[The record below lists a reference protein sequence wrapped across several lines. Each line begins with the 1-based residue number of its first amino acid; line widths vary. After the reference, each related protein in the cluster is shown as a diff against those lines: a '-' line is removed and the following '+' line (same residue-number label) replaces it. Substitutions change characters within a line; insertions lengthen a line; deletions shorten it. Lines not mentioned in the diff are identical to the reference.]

1 MAGRRDLRRSH
12 LAGREA
18 GRSAGPGANQVRAS
32 DQPQDC
38 QGDRLTHPAGIS
50 AARRRGDRM
59 NRREFITLLGGAALA
74 WPGAVIAQAPAR
86 LWKIGVLANEPWPP
100 LEGLRNGLRDL
111 GYVEGKSHRFEYR
124 FAQGRA
130 ERFPALASELV
141 NLPVDLI
148 VAWGTPASLA
158 AHKATSTI
166 PIVMS
171 AGDPVGVGLVSGLAR
186 PGGNVTGM
194 SVQMAEQEGKRLELL
209 KKLLPDFSRVAVLS
223 NPSNP
228 YCVIAVREAR
238 LGATALGLQF
248 DLVDASDPR
257 GLDDAFLML
266 NRIGPDA
273 VLVVADP
280 FLAGE
285 GARIAEQMIKSRLP
299 SMYSY
304 HESVV
309 AGGLMTYT
317 TNYYDI
323 FRREGLFIDK
333 IFKGAKPG
341 DLPVQQPTKFEL
353 VINLKTA
360 KALGLTI
367 PPSLPA
373 LSDEVIE

>member
-1 MAGRRDLRRSH
+1 M
-12 LAGREA
+12 
-18 GRSAGPGANQVRAS
+18 NF
-32 DQPQDC
+32 DQ
-38 QGDRLTHPAGIS
+38 LK
-50 AARRRGDRM
+50 
-59 NRREFITLLGGAALA
+59 RREFVTLLCGAAVA
-74 WPGAVIAQAPAR
+74 WPGTVIAQTPSR
-86 LWKIGVLANEPWPP
+86 MWKIGVLANEPWPP
-100 LEGLRNGLRDL
+100 LEGLRHGLRDL
-111 GYVEGKSHRFEYR
+111 GYDEGKSHRFEYR

-141 NLPVDLI
+141 NLPVDVI

-171 AGDPVGVGLVSGLAR
+171 AGDPIGAGIVSSLAR

-209 KKLLPDFSRVAVLS
+209 KKVLPSFSRVAVLS
-223 NPSNP
+223 NPSNT

-248 DLVDASDPR
+248 ELVEASDSHN
-257 GLDDAFLML
+257 LDDAFLKL
-266 NRIGPDA
+266 SRVRPDA

-285 GARIAEQMIKSRLP
+285 RTRIAEQMVKIRLP
-299 SMYSY
+299 SIFSY
-304 HESVV
+304 HEHVV

-317 TNYYDI
+317 TNYYDV

-341 DLPVQQPTKFEL
+341 DLPVQQPTKFDL

-360 KALGLTI
+360 KALGLEI
-367 PPSLPA
+367 PPQLLA
-373 LSDEVIE
+373 LADEVIE

>member
-1 MAGRRDLRRSH
+1 
-12 LAGREA
+12 
-18 GRSAGPGANQVRAS
+18 
-32 DQPQDC
+32 
-38 QGDRLTHPAGIS
+38 
-50 AARRRGDRM
+50 M
-59 NRREFITLLGGAALA
+59 NRRAFISLLGGAAAA
-74 WPGAVIAQAPAR
+74 WPVATQAQAPSR

-100 LEGLRNGLRDL
+100 LEGLRHGLRDL
-111 GYVEGKSHRFEYR
+111 AYIEGKTHRFEYR

-166 PIVMS
+166 PIVIS
-171 AGDPVGVGLVSGLAR
+171 AGDPIGAGIVSSLAR

-209 KKLLPDFSRVAVLS
+209 KKLLPSFSRVAVLS

-248 DLVDASDPR
+248 ELVEASDSH

-266 NRIGPDA
+266 SRKRPDA

-285 GARIAEQMIKSRLP
+285 RARIAEQMIKNQLP
-299 SMYSY
+299 SIYSY
-304 HESVV
+304 HEHVV

-317 TNYYDI
+317 TNYYDV

-333 IFKGAKPG
+333 IFKGARPG

-367 PPSLPA
+367 PPSLLA
-373 LSDEVIE
+373 LADEVIE

>member
-1 MAGRRDLRRSH
+1 MK
-12 LAGREA
+12 
-18 GRSAGPGANQVRAS
+18 
-32 DQPQDC
+32 
-38 QGDRLTHPAGIS
+38 
-50 AARRRGDRM
+50 
-59 NRREFITLLGGAALA
+59 RREFISLLGGAAAA
-74 WPGAVIAQAPAR
+74 WPLPVSAQAPSR

-100 LEGLRNGLRDL
+100 LEGLRHGLRDL

-124 FAQGRA
+124 FAQGRT

-171 AGDPVGVGLVSGLAR
+171 AGDPIGAGIVSGLAR

-209 KKLLPDFSRVAVLS
+209 KKLLPSFSRVAVLS

-228 YCVIAVREAR
+228 YCIIAVREAQ

-248 DLVDASDPR
+248 DLVEASDSH

-266 NRIGPDA
+266 SRIRPDA

-280 FLAGE
+280 FLGGE
-285 GARIAEQMIKSRLP
+285 RARIAEQMIKNRLP

-304 HESVV
+304 HEHVV
-309 AGGLMTYT
+309 AAGLMTYT
-317 TNYYDI
+317 TNYYDV
-323 FRREGLFIDK
+323 FRREGIFIDK
-333 IFKGAKPG
+333 IFKGAPS
-341 DLPVQQPTKFEL
+341 PA
-353 VINLKTA
+353 ICRSSSR
-360 KALGLTI
+360 
-367 PPSLPA
+367 PSLNW
-373 LSDEVIE
+373 